1 MARSKL
7 DITRREN
14 GRDVLDAKRLS
25 RIVIDNTISKLSCDT
40 TEGVL
45 LVIAG
50 LTALIAMPSLMFG
63 LLGFDSLIATTS
75 DSIKAT
81 CMQLSNSSNC
91 KLYAEALGLLKTI
104 ALVAAVTLGL
114 IALAALLSLGH
125 RKLVKDNVQ
134 DQSGYRRTRK
144 FMEGC
149 ATNLVFCLLAF
160 AALSIETDATQWLMP
175 VDKQPPAISASYDR
189 FNPGLSTARGAMS
202 ENDQDV
208 ETGLKPAPRAGFSGQ
223 SSAKLVF
230 PGQPGYKPA
239 LIANHEDH
247 PTDDGWYVN
256 SKTGTAKAC
265 VGYRMRTNLYST
277 GQVVCTMK

>member
-25 RIVIDNTISKLSCDT
+25 RIVIDSTIGKLSCDT

-50 LTALIAMPSLMFG
+50 LTGLIAMPSLMFG

-75 DSIKAT
+75 DSIQAT
-81 CMQLSNSSNC
+81 CMQLSNNSNC

-134 DQSGYRRTRK
+134 DRSSYRRTRK

-149 ATNLVFCLLAF
+149 VANLVFCLLAF
-160 AALSIETDATQWLMP
+160 AALSIETDATQWFMP
-175 VDKQPPAISASYDR
+175 VDEQPPAISASYDR
-189 FNPGLSTARGAMS
+189 LNPGLSTARGAMP
-202 ENDQDV
+202 EKDQDV
-208 ETGLKPAPRAGFSGQ
+208 ETGLKPAPRTGSSGQ

-230 PGQPGYKPA
+230 PGQPGYKAA
-239 LIANHEDH
+239 LIANHMNY
-247 PTDDGWYVN
+247 PTNDDRYVKSN
-256 SKTGTAKAC
+256 TGTAKAC
-265 VGYRMRTNLYST
+265 TDYGRSTKLYDN
-277 GQVVCTMK
+277 GRIACTSY